1 MSARWWLSRRP
12 PRPPIPRRK
21 CALVL
26 MSLLACHA
34 TSPHTNAIEEP
45 TNLRF
50 DIKHGNMTTRLTR
63 LASSDQINPT
73 LTQYPQ
79 RYDLRNTLNS
89 APHGAFPTSTTS
101 SVDPRMFA
109 CPCATTPLRS
119 KQSNKNTQGW
129 LHEALRQNRCAP
141 YLPSPQTVL
150 PHRNTSQLTP
160 LWHGHNLWRSD
171 DCRRQKEMMNEHKHE
186 QTQRRHTFLPAAQHE
201 EQFLRP
207 PLTTSNTTKSKTT
220 GFEPAMTNCLG
231 GAVRAKPRRSATRR
245 PSLHANYIVYKDKR
259 ASKHSMPSVACAPAS
274 TNKPATEKPDPRAS
288 LKRIAGSRVGAKEK
302 NVFHRK
308 LRSWMRNH
316 RSSKRSCRNPK
327 KDEYPTIGV
336 PPAAQNKDTNSAAQR
351 KQPCGSSTAAMQD
364 DGRNAML
371 LTKIQDRNKVKQ
383 TWAPAGRAAEE
394 ARSTSS

>member
-21 CALVL
+21 CALAL

-101 SVDPRMFA
+101 SVDPRMCG

-141 YLPSPQTVL
+141 YLSSSQTVL
-150 PHRNTSQLTP
+150 PHRSTSQLTP
-160 LWHGHNLWRSD
+160 LWHDHNLWRSD

-207 PLTTSNTTKSKTT
+207 PLTTSNTTKSSFNGHALPLVCTPPRGGEKKTNEKQSV
-220 GFEPAMTNCLG
+220 FA
-231 GAVRAKPRRSATRR
+231 
-245 PSLHANYIVYKDKR
+245 IW
-259 ASKHSMPSVACAPAS
+259 ASK
-274 TNKPATEKPDPRAS
+274 K
-288 LKRIAGSRVGAKEK
+288 
-302 NVFHRK
+302 
-308 LRSWMRNH
+308 
-316 RSSKRSCRNPK
+316 
-327 KDEYPTIGV
+327 
-336 PPAAQNKDTNSAAQR
+336 
-351 KQPCGSSTAAMQD
+351 
-364 DGRNAML
+364 
-371 LTKIQDRNKVKQ
+371 
-383 TWAPAGRAAEE
+383 
-394 ARSTSS
+394 